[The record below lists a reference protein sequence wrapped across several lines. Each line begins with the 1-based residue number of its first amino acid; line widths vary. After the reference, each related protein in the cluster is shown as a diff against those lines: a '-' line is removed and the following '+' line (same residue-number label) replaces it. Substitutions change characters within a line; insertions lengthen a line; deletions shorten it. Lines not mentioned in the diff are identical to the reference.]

1 CPVLA
6 ANAASIPEVL
16 QGSAL
21 YFDPLDVSHMAAAM
35 QRVLVDAPL
44 RNALRV
50 QGLHNVQRFSWDLS
64 AQRLSQ
70 RIDALLESAP
80 ASPSKQHVVPESSA
94 GKP

>member
-1 CPVLA
+1 MLA

-16 QGSAL
+16 QASAL

-35 QRVLVDAPL
+35 QRILLDAPL
-44 RNALRV
+44 RKALRV
-50 QGLHNVQRFSWDLS
+50 QGLQNVQRFSWELS

-70 RIDALLESAP
+70 RMDTLL
-80 ASPSKQHVVPESSA
+80 ASGPEAQSRLDVTAESST